1 MTAGSELRA
10 TPQNTANS
18 MTLKLDGPL
27 LLAGAGKMGGAMLSG
42 LIARGLD
49 VKLVRVQ
56 DPAPPSEVAAM
67 LAQHGIT
74 AEARV
79 EKLDRAPGVI
89 IVAVKPQMMDAV
101 FPALAKLAG
110 PSTVVL
116 SIAAGR
122 SLASFEAHLPAGIA
136 VVRGMPNTPAAIG
149 RGITVCVANA
159 AASAPQRALCDALL
173 SAVGEVAWIDDERH
187 MDAVTAV
194 SGSGPAYV
202 FLLAECMAEAGRAAG
217 LDADL
222 AMRLACATVS
232 GSGDLLHQSEL
243 DPATLRKNVTSPGGT
258 TAAALGVLMQSPGG
272 LKEIMIEAV
281 AAAAVRGRD
290 LAKSKQ

>member
-49 VKLVRVQ
+49 AKLVRVQ

-136 VVRGMPNTPAAIG
+136 VVRAMPNTPAAIG